1 MKRSLNNRFKGKR
14 LVEGNENEI
23 TAHELL
29 LKEEDDKIV
38 VKGRGSSGNVEVLS
52 GGNNDS
58 EIYMEHYLHGSDVGG
73 PHVDSVYEIVP
84 FTNLFDF
91 NTNLNTGNNSE
102 SKGVIVP
109 IDKSIQM
116 EYHTEDSSKSLSI
129 KVPSGATGIASDTSG
144 TSLLFMLDYGY
155 DYGNMKLDSRMLF
168 SHNSFYSTS
177 EDPIRITVILGD
189 EIVYEAS
196 TNILYYYSSTSKI
209 EDSTIDLTI
218 NPELAESLKIY
229 EVNTYYGGGH
239 YKFCINGGSSTVTTE
254 NIADSINK

>member
-58 EIYMEHYLHGSDVGG
+58 EIYMEHYLHGSNVGG
-73 PHVDSVYEIVP
+73 PQVDTVYRIVP

-91 NTNLNTGNNSE
+91 NTNLNTDNYYE

-116 EYHTEDSSKSLSI
+116 EYCTEDSSESLSI
-129 KVPSGATGIASDTSG
+129 KVPSGATGIANDTSG
-144 TSLLFMLDYGY
+144 TSLLFMLDYY
-155 DYGNMKLDSRMLF
+155 NKKIDSRMLF
-168 SHNSFYSTS
+168 SRNSFYSTS
-177 EDPIRITVILGD
+177 EDPMQITVILGN

-196 TNILYYYSSTSKI
+196 TNILYYYSSTSEI
-209 EDSTIDLTI
+209 EDNTIDLTI

-239 YKFCINGGSSTVTTE
+239 YKFRINGGSSTVTTE
-254 NIADSINK
+254 NIADSIDK